1 MTAVLQAGRPGSD
14 DLVFARH
21 CPVFLV
27 IALSVSVG
35 ELSIP
40 LDNVFY
46 AISNKM
52 GLTEFRST
60 ASMRA

>member
-1 MTAVLQAGRPGSD
+1 LLAVVL
-14 DLVFARH
+14 L
-21 CPVFLV
+21 FLV

-52 GLTEFRST
+52 GLTEFRSPHL
-60 ASMRA
+60 